1 DDIEE
6 LNEDLEELKNISDLI
21 DEQEKRKIAALIA
34 KLYIVHHNE
43 ISLATFDKYKTS
55 KRVTIP
61 IASSSLLTSCF
72 GIYEDISSFEFT
84 LTYLEFI
91 IGEVPTYYTVL
102 GLEIEAD
109 LIKSKRLMMT

>member
-43 ISLATFDKYKTS
+43 ISLATEEGVECMDEECELVKADKPLPLFCYDHCKETFA
-55 KRVTIP
+55 R
-61 IASSSLLTSCF
+61 
-72 GIYEDISSFEFT
+72 
-84 LTYLEFI
+84 
-91 IGEVPTYYTVL
+91 
-102 GLEIEAD
+102 
-109 LIKSKRLMMT
+109 